1 MGNFRLCKNRKIKGI
16 YEKMEGTP
24 SNSDLKGIEGLTV
37 YDQDKF
43 EERVSKNLSSYVE
56 KQQRE
61 HDVKRLNIELK
72 SVTENLVKSTD
83 NLSKTEKSLNEAV
96 NRGITSDRRLQVYL
110 EQQAKL
116 QSEIEKLTQSQS
128 EIVAALKDIKD
139 EEEDGEIKD
148 EKDSDN
154 SDENEK
160 TETKKEKSIRL
171 GQMTA
176 FDKVLASKSN
186 KDEEASNDKNDAKEW
201 MNSGYKAWMDTG
213 EDSDENNRR

>member
-1 MGNFRLCKNRKIKGI
+1 MLSQILLNIC
-16 YEKMEGTP
+16 
-24 SNSDLKGIEGLTV
+24 SS
-37 YDQDKF
+37 
-43 EERVSKNLSSYVE
+43 SSYVE

-128 EIVAALKDIKD
+128 EIVAALKDIKE

-154 SDENEK
+154 SGMYL
-160 TETKKEKSIRL
+160 TLSRTTVS
-171 GQMTA
+171 
-176 FDKVLASKSN
+176 
-186 KDEEASNDKNDAKEW
+186 
-201 MNSGYKAWMDTG
+201 
-213 EDSDENNRR
+213 